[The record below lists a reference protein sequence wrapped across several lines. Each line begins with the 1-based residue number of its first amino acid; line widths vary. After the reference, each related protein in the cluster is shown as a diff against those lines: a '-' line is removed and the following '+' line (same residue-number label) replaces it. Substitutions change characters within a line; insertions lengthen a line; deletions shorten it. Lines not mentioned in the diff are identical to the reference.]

1 MIKVKGEKPKALWTY
16 PEDAEELKTLR
27 AEVERLRKRN
37 VTLEAMV
44 TKSAVSNVT
53 RQRAYRER
61 KKANED

>member
-1 MIKVKGEKPKALWTY
+1 MIKVKGDQSKPLWEY
-16 PEDAEELKTLR
+16 PKDADELKTLR

-44 TKSAVSNVT
+44 TKAAVSNVT

-61 KKANED
+61 KKANG